1 MCHTDG
7 YGRVQ
12 TKQSYNA
19 ADQGD
24 QKREASHSRREGRGE
39 NPPGK
44 APKLIEWV
52 QEGREHDPYATFL
65 H

>member
-1 MCHTDG
+1 M
-7 YGRVQ
+7 
-12 TKQSYNA
+12 KQCYSA
-19 ADQGD
+19 VEDHGD
-24 QKREASHSRREGRGE
+24 QSQEHPGHRDGRGE

-52 QEGREHDPYATFL
+52 QEGREHDPDATFL